1 MTLPPDPTPPSVLM
15 HATVGNSNADI
26 RSSLAAA
33 RALVTVLRSII
44 NDLDER
50 LHALEQSAGEK
61 GSGE

>member
-1 MTLPPDPTPPSVLM
+1 M